1 MLGYY
6 SLLAKLEDDEELP
19 VGDKVEENEEDCD
32 DSEDFEEGVGAIREV
47 KENLQRDETS
57 LPFSRRNSSLPVS
70 YHFQHKL
77 LHGRGAAVSEA
88 ALL

>member
-57 LPFSRRNSSLPVS
+57 LPFSRRNSSLPQFPITSSTSCSMDEVL
-70 YHFQHKL
+70 QL
-77 LHGRGAAVSEA
+77 MRQL
-88 ALL
+88 